1 MSMKQRSSK
10 KMKDVVP
17 SNTDEM
23 KSLRDE
29 IVEFFA
35 DIRPEAYHIED
46 AAYVLGIKGADEL
59 AEFMSTVADLSREG
73 ILSTKDDEYYFY
85 KDAAQADAEGGH
97 EISKHESKYGTE
109 KNRFTSLSKMK
120 DKTKAAHKE
129 EKKKRQLGD
138 TAANTWYQGIY
149 KGQRQGRGL
158 FVGEDGV
165 TEIIIQPEHRHG
177 ALHNDEVKVEILGNT
192 YPGGRPEG
200 VVRDVVTR
208 ANTFIVGTYDRQK
221 SFGFVIPDDERI
233 VDDVY
238 VELSAT
244 MDARSGAKVLVEVT
258 EWPTSRGR
266 HPEGR
271 IVQILGYKGDVG
283 LDINCIMAEHKI
295 PFAFPDNVLQEADSI
310 NLAIDVEAGRL
321 DLRAVPMVTIDGE
334 DAKDLD
340 DAVSCELLGNGN
352 FMLGV
357 HIADVSHYVRGGS
370 LLDKEAYKR
379 GTSVYLVDRV
389 VPMLP
394 PVLSNGICS
403 LNAHEDRYA
412 MSCIMEINSQGRV
425 IKSTITPS
433 VIRVDRRC
441 SYNEVYKALSEQI
454 IPEDLTELMPLVHNL
469 HDVANA
475 LIRMREKSGAL
486 NFEFPEYKVLLNEEG
501 TPLRIV
507 RKDRTIADKIIEA
520 CMLIANE
527 TVATYLS
534 NTDKPSIYRIHERP
548 SEEKLNALQTVVT
561 YLGKSFHFDAD
572 TIEPRDIQSFLDSI
586 QGTEVE
592 QIAQI
597 MTLRSMQQ
605 ARYSPVNAGH
615 FGLASKCYTH
625 FTSPIRRYPDLIV
638 HRLLKKALHWRNG
651 YTQYDDTEAYL
662 SKAAEH
668 CSIQEQVAVAAERD
682 TLDLKKVQYMEPFV
696 GEVFEGR
703 ISSITSFGMFV
714 ELENGIDGLVHI
726 ATLTDDY
733 YFFDEEHFLL
743 VGRQSGKEYH
753 LGQEVTVTLVKA
765 DSAKKQIDFVLG
777 AVEDISYFL
786 NRINRR
792 MGKPIGYGSN
802 ALANGGSLGRSRG
815 ALESNTSRK
824 SGRSSRLAPV
834 FSREKANG
842 TSKKKDKK
850 RKDSTKKS
858 KVKGKKKDKGK
869 RKAKR

>member
-1 MSMKQRSSK
+1 MSMKQKSGK
-10 KMKDVVP
+10 KMKDLVP
-17 SNTDEM
+17 SDTEEM
-23 KSLRDE
+23 KSLREE
-29 IVEFFA
+29 IIEFFL
-35 DIRPEAYHIED
+35 DIRPEAYHVED
-46 AAYVLGIKGADEL
+46 AAYVLGIKGADDL
-59 AEFMSTVADLSREG
+59 AEFMATVAELAQEG
-73 ILSTKDDEYYFY
+73 LLSTKDDEYYFY
-85 KDAAQADAEGGH
+85 KEPAQSESEEGQD
-97 EISKHESKYGTE
+97 ISKHENKYGTE
-109 KNRFTSLSKMK
+109 KNRFTPLSKMK

-129 EKKKRQLGD
+129 EKKRRQLGD
-138 TAANTWYQGIY
+138 NGTKSWYQGVY

-158 FVGEDGV
+158 FVGDDGV

-177 ALHNDEVKVEILGNT
+177 ALHNDEVKVEILGQT

-200 VVRDVVTR
+200 VVREVLTR
-208 ANTFIVGTYDRQK
+208 ANSFIVGTYDRQK

-238 VELSAT
+238 VDLNST
-244 MDARSGAKVLVEVT
+244 MEARSGAKVLVEVT

-283 LDINCIMAEHKI
+283 LDINCIMAERKI
-295 PFAFPDNVLQEADSI
+295 PFSFPDAVLKEADSI
-310 NLAIDVEAGRL
+310 NTTVELEDGRL

-340 DAVSCELLGNGN
+340 DAVSCELLSNGN

-370 LLDKEAYKR
+370 QLDKEAYKR

-403 LNAHEDRYA
+403 LNAQEDRYA
-412 MSCIMEINSQGRV
+412 MSCIMEINAAGRV
-425 IKSTITPS
+425 VKHTITPS

-441 SYNEVYKALSEQI
+441 SYTEIYKALSEQI
-454 IPEDLTELMPLVHNL
+454 IPDDLTALMSLVHNL
-469 HDVANA
+469 HDVAKV

-507 RKDRTIADKIIEA
+507 RKDRTIAEKIIEA

-527 TVATYLS
+527 TVATYLAH
-534 NTDKPSIYRIHERP
+534 TDKPSIYRIHERP
-548 SEEKLNALQTVVT
+548 SEEKLQALQTVVT

-572 TIEPRDIQSFLDSI
+572 TIQPREIQSFLDSI

-662 SKAAEH
+662 DKAAEH

-682 TLDLKKVQYMEPFV
+682 TMDLKKVQYMEPFV

-743 VGRQSGKEYH
+743 VGRQTGTEYH
-753 LGQEVTVTLVKA
+753 LGQVVTVTLVKA

-786 NRINRR
+786 NRMNRR
-792 MGKPIGYGSN
+792 MGKPLGYGASALGNSN
-802 ALANGGSLGRSRG
+802 SLGRKRG
-815 ALESNTSRK
+815 SSKGDSSSKNGRK
-824 SGRSSRLAPV
+824 SRFAPI
-834 FSREKANG
+834 FSREKAND
-842 TSKKKDKK
+842 SKKSKDKK
-850 RKDSTKKS
+850 RKENSKKS
-858 KVKGKKKDKGK
+858 KNKKKDKMKKKGK
-869 RKAKR
+869 RR